1 LNQGSRRKDVPGC
14 VLRRGTSKLG
24 AMELR
29 HLRYFVAVAEE
40 LNFTRAAQQLNTAQP
55 SLSQQIKQLE
65 REVGVPLLDRSKR
78 HVALTQGGKVFLAEA
93 KEILAHLDRAVQR
106 AARAQQ
112 GKFTE
117 LSIGVVPAA
126 EIKILP
132 KLIPLVERR
141 LPKVRLVFHNLPSAE
156 QKRMLAT
163 GSLDIGLLR
172 GPLEDP
178 RLEVEHILWEKLV
191 AGLPAGHALAR
202 KKTVSLRQLNDVPF
216 IMVSRKGSPELH
228 DAVQTFCE
236 RAGLHPR
243 VAQQAD
249 NVLGNLNMIR
259 AGIGFALLPDYAA
272 SILPHGV
279 VVKALGWTSA
289 PVVSL
294 VVAHRRGKQTAPM
307 IEFKK
312 LLRECFPV

>member
-1 LNQGSRRKDVPGC
+1 
-14 VLRRGTSKLG
+14 
-24 AMELR
+24 MELR

-40 LNFTRAAQQLNTAQP
+40 LNFTRAAQRLNTAQP
-55 SLSQQIKQLE
+55 SLSQQIKHLE
-65 REVGVPLLDRSKR
+65 SEVGVPLLSRSKR
-78 HVALTQGGKVFLAEA
+78 HVALTEGGKIFLAEA
-93 KEILAHLDRAVQR
+93 RELLAGLERAVQR

-112 GKFTE
+112 GRSAE
-117 LSIGVVPAA
+117 LIIGVVPAA

-132 KLIPLVERR
+132 KLIPLLERR

-156 QKRMLAT
+156 QKRMLAA
-163 GSLDIGLLR
+163 GSLDIGVLR

-178 RLEVEHILWEKLV
+178 RLEVEDVLWEKLV
-191 AGLPAGHALAR
+191 AGFPSGHPLAR
-202 KKTVSLRQLNDVPF
+202 KKSVSIRQLNDVPF

-228 DAVQTFCE
+228 DAVEHFCE
-236 RAGLHPR
+236 QSNLHPR
-243 VAQQAD
+243 VVQQAD

-259 AGIGFALLPDYAA
+259 AGMGFALLPDYAA
-272 SILPHGV
+272 SILPKGV
-279 VVKALGWTSA
+279 VIKRLAWTSA

-307 IEFKK
+307 LAFKK